1 MVFPRAGSLMG
12 HIEKDECEVISAEV
26 FERRRAEKQIEKD
39 AWAEALDSTNAR
51 SLLPSQAGVGSE
63 TDTNGGG
70 VSLLDD
76 RYSSGL
82 NWQGAIPQMV
92 GATPLQPTTSG
103 QYTAPR
109 PLIQS
114 MGALSLDKF
123 PSLPSQ
129 NQSQVPKSTLTEN
142 STNSDDLL
150 SFDDAEI
157 RTNILPG
164 GPWNS
169 KTAPTSLFT
178 ESRPPP
184 MDTADV
190 DGGSSLD
197 KFGNL
202 TRGTRPNQSM
212 SMLDHLSQVSIATS
226 NLSPRSQPIPA
237 AGPSNNNPN
246 ARIRTIS
253 AAVSPRSNLD
263 PWKYFD
269 PLINAFVCPGA
280 KCGGKYATPKEFQ
293 EHLSSSAH
301 VGGKAVCPSCL
312 SKFKS
317 TAALISH
324 CESGSKKCTIRKS
337 ANYNQVM
344 RELTAGM
351 LGTQGHLID
360 GSVKYVANKPED
372 W

>member
-1 MVFPRAGSLMG
+1 MN
-12 HIEKDECEVISAEV
+12 HIEKDECKVISAEV

-39 AWAEALDSTNAR
+39 AWAEALDSTNTR
-51 SLLPSQAGVGSE
+51 SLLSSQAGVGSE

-76 RYSSGL
+76 HFSSGL
-82 NWQGAIPQMV
+82 NWQGATPQTIGV
-92 GATPLQPTTSG
+92 IPLQPTTSG

-109 PLIQS
+109 PLVQS

-123 PSLPSQ
+123 PSLPAQ
-129 NQSQVPKSTLTEN
+129 NQSQVPKSTSTEN
-142 STNSDDLL
+142 SINSDDLL
-150 SFDDAEI
+150 SFDDAEVK
-157 RTNILPG
+157 TNVLAG
-164 GPWNS
+164 GPWNP
-169 KTAPTSLFT
+169 KTASISLFT
-178 ESRPPP
+178 KSS
-184 MDTADV
+184 D
-190 DGGSSLD
+190 GSSSPN
-197 KFGNL
+197 KSSNL
-202 TRGTRPNQSM
+202 NPGTRPNQPVSM
-212 SMLDHLSQVSIATS
+212 FDRLSQISIATS
-226 NLSPRSQPIPA
+226 DLTTRPQSIPA
-237 AGPSNNNPN
+237 PSNNSPN

-253 AAVSPRSNLD
+253 AALAPKSTLD

-269 PLINAFVCPGA
+269 SLANAFVCPGA

-293 EHLSSSAH
+293 EHLSSGAH

-360 GSVKYVANKPED
+360 GSVKYVASKPED

>member
-1 MVFPRAGSLMG
+1 MS
-12 HIEKDECEVISAEV
+12 HIEKDQCEVISAEV

-39 AWAEALDSTNAR
+39 AWAGALDPTNSR

-76 RYSSGL
+76 NYSSGL
-82 NWQGAIPQMV
+82 SWPGATPQMV
-92 GATPLQPTTSG
+92 GATPLQPTRSG
-103 QYTAPR
+103 HYTAPR

-129 NQSQVPKSTLTEN
+129 SQGQVPKSTPTED

-150 SFDDAEI
+150 SFDDAEVKPYI
-157 RTNILPG
+157 VPEG
-164 GPWNS
+164 AWNS
-169 KTAPTSLFT
+169 KTASISLFT
-178 ESRPPP
+178 DSKSPPVETP
-184 MDTADV
+184 DAG
-190 DGGSSLD
+190 GGSPLD

-202 TRGTRPNQSM
+202 SRGTMPNQSV
-212 SMLDHLSQVSIATS
+212 SAFDRLSQVSIATS
-226 NLSPRSQPIPA
+226 HSSPQPQSVPA
-237 AGPSNNNPN
+237 ASPPNNNPN

-253 AAVSPRSNLD
+253 SAVLPKSTLD

-269 PLINAFVCPGA
+269 SLINAFVCPGI

-317 TAALISH
+317 TAALVAH

>member
-1 MVFPRAGSLMG
+1 MVFPRAGSLVN
-12 HIEKDECEVISAEV
+12 HIEKDKCEVISAEV

-39 AWAEALDSTNAR
+39 AWAEALDSTNIR

-70 VSLLDD
+70 VSLLEDH
-76 RYSSGL
+76 YSSGL
-82 NWQGAIPQMV
+82 NWQGATPQMV
-92 GATPLQPTTSG
+92 GVTPLQPTTSG

-109 PLIQS
+109 PLVQS

-123 PSLPSQ
+123 PSLPAQ
-129 NQSQVPKSTLTEN
+129 NQNQVPKSTSTEN

-150 SFDDAEI
+150 SFDDVEVK
-157 RTNILPG
+157 TNILEG

-169 KTAPTSLFT
+169 KTAPIIK
-178 ESRPPP
+178 SRSPLLE
-184 MDTADV
+184 TADA

-197 KFGNL
+197 KSSSLLG
-202 TRGTRPNQSM
+202 RGTRANQPISM
-212 SMLDHLSQVSIATS
+212 FDRLSQVSTETS
-226 NLSPRSQPIPA
+226 NLTTRSQSIPA
-237 AGPSNNNPN
+237 AGPPNNNPN

-253 AAVSPRSNLD
+253 AALAPKSTLD

-301 VGGKAVCPSCL
+301 VGSKAVCPSCL

>member
-1 MVFPRAGSLMG
+1 MN

-39 AWAEALDSTNAR
+39 AWAEALDSTNTRA
-51 SLLPSQAGVGSE
+51 LLPSQAGVGSE

-76 RYSSGL
+76 QYSSGL
-82 NWQGAIPQMV
+82 DWQGATPQTI

-103 QYTAPR
+103 KYTAPR
-109 PLIQS
+109 PLVQS

-123 PSLPSQ
+123 PSLPAQ
-129 NQSQVPKSTLTEN
+129 NQVPKSALTEN

-150 SFDDAEI
+150 SFDDVEVK
-157 RTNILPG
+157 TNILAE

-169 KTAPTSLFT
+169 KTAPISLFT
-178 ESRPPP
+178 KSSSPLLE
-184 MDTADV
+184 TADA
-190 DGGSSLD
+190 DGGSSP
-197 KFGNL
+197 
-202 TRGTRPNQSM
+202 GTRPNQSI
-212 SMLDHLSQVSIATS
+212 SMFDRLSQVSIATS
-226 NLSPRSQPIPA
+226 NLPTRSQSTAA
-237 AGPSNNNPN
+237 AGPPPNNNPN

-253 AAVSPRSNLD
+253 AALAPKSTLD

-269 PLINAFVCPGA
+269 SLTNAFVCPGA

-301 VGGKAVCPSCL
+301 VGVKAVCPSCL

-360 GSVKYVANKPED
+360 GSVKYVASKPED

>member
-1 MVFPRAGSLMG
+1 MS

-39 AWAEALDSTNAR
+39 AWAEALDSTNTR

-76 RYSSGL
+76 HYSSGL
-82 NWQGAIPQMV
+82 DWQGATAEMI

-109 PLIQS
+109 PLLQS

-123 PSLPSQ
+123 PSLPAQ
-129 NQSQVPKSTLTEN
+129 NQGQVPKSTSTEN
-142 STNSDDLL
+142 STKSDDLL
-150 SFDDAEI
+150 SFDDVEVKTNTLAE
-157 RTNILPG
+157 G
-164 GPWNS
+164 QWNS
-169 KTAPTSLFT
+169 KTAPISLFT
-178 ESRPPP
+178 KSSSPLLET
-184 MDTADV
+184 DDA

-197 KFGNL
+197 KSSNL
-202 TRGTRPNQSM
+202 GRGTRPNQPISM
-212 SMLDHLSQVSIATS
+212 FDRLSQVSIATS
-226 NLSPRSQPIPA
+226 NLPTRSQSIPA
-237 AGPSNNNPN
+237 AGPPPNNNPH

-253 AAVSPRSNLD
+253 AALAPKSTLD

-269 PLINAFVCPGA
+269 SLINAFVCPGA

-301 VGGKAVCPSCL
+301 VGAKAVCPSCL

>member
-1 MVFPRAGSLMG
+1 MN
-12 HIEKDECEVISAEV
+12 HIEKDECKVISAEV

-39 AWAEALDSTNAR
+39 AWAEALDSTNSR

-76 RYSSGL
+76 HFSGDL
-82 NWQGAIPQMV
+82 DWQRAIPQV
-92 GATPLQPTTSG
+92 IGATPLQPTTSG

-129 NQSQVPKSTLTEN
+129 NQSQVPKP
-142 STNSDDLL
+142 TNSDDLL
-150 SFDDAEI
+150 SFDDAEVQ
-157 RTNILPG
+157 TNILPQ

-169 KTAPTSLFT
+169 KTAPISLFA
-178 ESRPPP
+178 ESRSSLLETT
-184 MDTADV
+184 DA
-190 DGGSSLD
+190 DGGASLD
-197 KFGNL
+197 RSGNPI
-202 TRGTRPNQSM
+202 RGTRPNQPISM
-212 SMLDHLSQVSIATS
+212 FDRLSQVSIATS
-226 NLSPRSQPIPA
+226 NLSPRPQSIPA
-237 AGPSNNNPN
+237 TGPSNNNPN

-253 AAVSPRSNLD
+253 AAVSPKSNLD

-269 PLINAFVCPGA
+269 SLVNAFVCPGA
-280 KCGGKYATPKEFQ
+280 KCGGKYATPKAFQ

-312 SKFKS
+312 GKFKS